1 MDAIKMLWEKID
13 RESEWTWRYEVFRDN
28 IEKYL
33 PKEEVEVTH
42 HYNKVDNTYE
52 MKVDWESVR
61 KCKLESEPN
70 KILPLNKLKW

>member
-33 PKEEVEVTH
+33 PKEEVAECK
-42 HYNKVDNTYE
+42 YYWWPKSECPMCN
-52 MKVDWESVR
+52 R
-61 KCKLESEPN
+61 KKSEPK